1 MDPTK
6 FILALEL
13 IAAFAPIALGAM
25 GTLLKEHLGVW
36 FSRLSAATRK
46 IFFVTMAVLQTVYAI
61 VSLAFTVFFAGLIT
75 NLAFSD
81 TDTILDWLPF
91 ITKEFLTD
99 NFVVL
104 VSLQLMVG
112 FAILCQFWHR
122 FLFAFPVVMR
132 FFSRLVSGKWDAKKF
147 PKIID
152 YGYYF
157 FGALVLFNLVV
168 ASQPGQSV
176 DPIILR
182 IEVLGA
188 VIFLSLKFVKVS
200 LELVPE
206 KYLVEDI
213 RIRTFDGT
221 VLFPLKV

>member
-6 FILALEL
+6 IILALEL
-13 IAAFAPIALGAM
+13 VAAFAPFALGAI
-25 GTLLKEHLGVW
+25 GRLLKERLGVW
-36 FSRLSAATRK
+36 FSRLSAATK
-46 IFFVTMAVLQTVYAI
+46 KAFFVSMAILQTIYAI
-61 VSLAFTVFFAGLIT
+61 ASLAFLVFFAGLIT

-81 TDTILDWLPF
+81 TDTIHNWLPF
-91 ITKEFLTD
+91 VTLEFLND

-104 VSLQLMVG
+104 VSMQLMVG
-112 FAILCQFWHR
+112 FGVLCQFWHR

-132 FFSRLVSGKWDAKKF
+132 FFARLVTGKWGAQKF

-168 ASQPGQSV
+168 ASQPGQSI

-200 LELVPE
+200 LELVPV
-206 KYLVEDI
+206 KYLVDDI
-213 RIRTFDGT
+213 KIRSFDGT
-221 VLFPLKV
+221 VLFPLKL